1 MKRAIL
7 VDTSEEW
14 IGIIV
19 GEESILRLLNFR
31 LKKEF
36 GKSVHMKEL
45 KLGEKFRALR
55 IFNDLLS
62 RDGVKLYSLRS
73 PSNSWWGELI
83 EMVIKRKIDTLY
95 VDLEVSE
102 FLKRRIHHLYLKLL
116 NIYVN
121 KEDVQCADVLAYGD
135 SHHKLVRNI
144 WKNISVNRGDYKLE

>member
-55 IFNDLLS
+55 VFNHIFS
-62 RDGVKLYSLRS
+62 QGGVSLYSLRLTT
-73 PSNSWWGELI
+73 NKWWAEFI
-83 EMVIKRKIDTLY
+83 EWVTENRISTLY
-95 VDLEVSE
+95 VDLEVDE
-102 FLKRRIHHLYLKLL
+102 ELKRRGHRLYLKLL
-116 NIYVN
+116 NIYAI

-135 SHHKLVRNI
+135 SHHDLVRNI
-144 WKNISVNRGDYKLE
+144 WKDISISRERVL

>member
-55 IFNDLLS
+55 VFNHIFS
-62 RDGVKLYSLRS
+62 QGGVSLYSLRLS
-73 PSNSWWGELI
+73 TNKWWAEFI
-83 EMVIKRKIDTLY
+83 EWVTENRISTLY
-95 VDLEVSE
+95 VDLEVDE
-102 FLKRRIHHLYLKLL
+102 ELKRRVHRLYLKLL
-116 NIYVN
+116 NIYAI

-135 SHHKLVRNI
+135 SHHDLVRNI
-144 WKNISVNRGDYKLE
+144 WKDISINREKVL